1 MQSTIEL
8 LGDNWRIVVI
18 IVFYEY
24 WFMSQ
29 EAFLLRYASRD
40 TRRIDFPQVDG

>member
-1 MQSTIEL
+1 MTWGDHVDIQVGSTIEL

-24 WFMSQ
+24 RFMSPRGI
-29 EAFLLRYASRD
+29 FTLVCVS
-40 TRRIDFPQVDG
+40 